1 MHSQRHRVQHRD
13 PDDPPD
19 QDPGRSELNGLST
32 ARNTWPM
39 DRQAAATFPGRPE
52 SVATARRFVR
62 ITGAMWRLRGELLDD
77 VELCM
82 SELVGNAV
90 SHTRSSRVHCRLWSA
105 RGVLFLEVDDEGGT
119 DDGGPAVEK
128 AGADDESG
136 RGLLLIETFT
146 AAWGTTPRPGLGGK
160 TVWAAIVLPSSLG

>member
-1 MHSQRHRVQHRD
+1 MHTQRRRVQHRD

-19 QDPGRSELNGLST
+19 RAPDRPELTGLTT

-39 DRQAAATFPGRPE
+39 DRQAAATFPGHPE
-52 SVATARRFVR
+52 AVATARRFVR
-62 ITGAMWRLRGELLDD
+62 ITGAMWRIRGELLDD

-90 SHTRSSRVHCRLWSA
+90 THTRSARVHCRLWSA
-105 RGVLFLEVDDEGGT
+105 RGILFLEVDDE
-119 DDGGPAVEK
+119 DGAAEDPAVEK
-128 AGADDESG
+128 AGAEDETG
-136 RGLLLIETFT
+136 RGLLLIQTFT
-146 AAWGTTPRPGLGGK
+146 AAWGTTPRPGLAGK